1 MCEQAITNTVETNRE
16 LENFGKET
24 EDWKK
29 NQIEILGLKKYSN
42 QNKTHYMGLIAKW
55 KWQRKDSMNLK
66 ID

>member
-55 KWQRKDSMNLK
+55 K
-66 ID
+66 